1 MHWKECL
8 VTIPRKSRT
17 PAYERAS
24 EFGTLAAVVSV
35 RREELDLRQSELADL
50 AGCST
55 RFVHAVETGKP
66 TVQLDKLLAV
76 LRVLGLHLAVERGQH
91 GDGVTAGA
99 ELVAL
104 YDLDHGREAPA

>member
-1 MHWKECL
+1 MTA
-8 VTIPRKSRT
+8 VRKSRT

-24 EFGTLAAVVSV
+24 EFGTLAAIVSV

-66 TVQLDKLLAV
+66 TVQLDKLLTV
-76 LRVLGLHLAVERGQH
+76 LRVLGLHLSVERGQH
-91 GDGVTAGA
+91 GEGVTAGA

-104 YDLDHGREAPA
+104 YDLGDDREAPA

>member
-1 MHWKECL
+1 MSP
-8 VTIPRKSRT
+8 IRKSRT
-17 PAYERAS
+17 PAHERAS

-76 LRVLGLHLAVERGQH
+76 LRILGLHLALERGVR
-91 GDGVTAGA
+91 GDAVAAGAGVT
-99 ELVAL
+99 AL
-104 YDLDHGREAPA
+104 YDLDQAAT